1 MRDVKNAKTDKK
13 LSEKKLASVSAVS
26 TDSDSDARISL
37 KTKKDMKNQYKKA
50 EKIKHHYFR
59 TFYYSFA
66 ITFIIL
72 GAIAILY
79 FMYQQDKNVFGFADK
94 YYDQAVSQMES
105 GNMSQAV
112 ESLNECLDYDPGH
125 TQARLLLAQVYE
137 DLARTDDAVRVLSD
151 GIEISPRN
159 ETFYQKKIQLLTK
172 TDKISDAMEFINS
185 ISSSYIIVKLS
196 DTRPATVAMTP
207 DPGTYDSSVQIE
219 LVSTGG
225 ATIYYTLDGSAPT
238 TKSRVYDPAHPI
250 VIEKGTVTI
259 RAFAMN
265 SQYMISDEYS
275 ATYRIYSANSAY
287 IFLDDKVE
295 QMVRTSINKPTGT
308 IYYRD
313 LQNVKRISSEE
324 KGDVKYTGNITT
336 LADLVEMANLNEVVL
351 VNEPYIEDFSPL
363 LQLKSMTSLN
373 VSGCGLDDEKAKQ
386 IYAVLWLNI
395 LKMDDNLLSNID
407 NVRNMSALR
416 EFSAAGN
423 ALKDVSVIGNMT
435 LLRGLN
441 LSNNLISDISS
452 FSNLTSLKT
461 LDISNNLVS
470 DISSLSYLTMLTD
483 LNLSTNSIKQL
494 NAISRLQNIEIL
506 TLSNNPIQYLLPIE
520 GFTALKTL
528 KIDGTG
534 VTTLG
539 ALSDLVNI
547 ETLDCS
553 RTSITDFTSLSKMKV
568 NTLIAQQAGISDL
581 SAISLANSVK
591 MLDISLNTIY
601 DVAPL
606 SAMTNLNILN
616 ISGNPVSNFSTLQF
630 CTTLE
635 SITCAGVP
643 ITSAD
648 EALFAGTGI
657 KLIK

>member
-13 LSEKKLASVSAVS
+13 ISEKKLASVSAVS

-37 KTKKDMKNQYKKA
+37 KTKKDMKKQYKKA

-79 FMYQQDKNVFGFADK
+79 FMYQQDKNVFGFADR
-94 YYDQAVSQMES
+94 YYDQAVEHLEA
-105 GNMSQAV
+105 GNRSQAV
-112 ESLNECLDYDPGH
+112 EALKECLEFDPGH
-125 TQARLLLAQVYE
+125 TEARLLLAQVYE
-137 DLARTDDAVRVLSD
+137 ELSRNDEAVNVLTE

-172 TDKISDAMEFINS
+172 SDKISDAMEFINS

-196 DTRPATVAMTP
+196 DTRPATVAMSP
-207 DPGTYDSSVQIE
+207 DPGTYDSSVQVE

-225 ATIYYTLDGSAPT
+225 ATIYYTLDGSSPT
-238 TKSRVYDPAHPI
+238 TKSRVYDPEHPI
-250 VIEKGTVTI
+250 VIDKGTVTI

-265 SQYMISDEYS
+265 KQNMISDEYS

-313 LQNVKRISSEE
+313 LQNVKRLSSEE
-324 KGDVKYTGNITT
+324 KGDVKYTGNIST
-336 LADLVEMANLNEVVL
+336 LNDLIEMVNLNEVIL

-373 VSGCGLDDEKAKQ
+373 VSGCGIDDEKAKQ

-395 LKMDDNLLSNID
+395 LKMDDNQLTNID
-407 NVRNMSALR
+407 GVRNMSVLR

-423 ALKDVSVIGNMT
+423 ALKNVSVIGNMT
-435 LLRGLN
+435 LLRSLN

-452 FSNLTSLKT
+452 FSNLSSLKT

-483 LNLSTNSIKQL
+483 LNISTNNIKQL

-506 TLSNNPIQYLLPIE
+506 TVSNNPILYLLPIE
-520 GFTALKTL
+520 EFTSLKTL
-528 KIDGTG
+528 KIDGTS

-539 ALSDLVNI
+539 ALSDLVNL
-547 ETLDCS
+547 ESLDCS
-553 RTSITDFTSLSKMKV
+553 RTAITDFSALSKMRLK
-568 NTLIAQQAGISDL
+568 TLVAAQANISDV
-581 SAISLANSVK
+581 SVISLANSVK
-591 MLDISLNTIY
+591 MLDLSLNSIS
-601 DVAPL
+601 DVSPL
-606 SAMTNLNILN
+606 STMTNLNILN
-616 ISGNPVSNFSTLQF
+616 ISGNPVSNFSVLQL

-648 EALFAGTGI
+648 EAAFAGTGI
-657 KLIK
+657 RLIK

>member
-13 LSEKKLASVSAVS
+13 ISEKKLASVSAVS

-37 KTKKDMKNQYKKA
+37 KTKKDIKNQYKKA

-66 ITFIIL
+66 ITFVIL

-79 FMYQQDKNVFGFADK
+79 FMYQQDKNVFGFADR
-94 YYDQAVSQMES
+94 YYDQAVSHLEA
-105 GNMSQAV
+105 GNRNQAV
-112 ESLNECLDYDPGH
+112 EELKECLEFDPGH

-137 DLARTDDAVRVLSD
+137 ELSQNDEAVNVLTE

-172 TDKISDAMEFINS
+172 SDKISDAMEFINS

-196 DTRPATVAMTP
+196 DSRPATVAMSP
-207 DPGTYDSSVQIE
+207 DPGTYDSSVKVE

-225 ATIYYTLDGSAPT
+225 ATIYYTLDGSSPT
-238 TKSRVYDPAHPI
+238 TKSRVYDPEHPI
-250 VIEKGTVTI
+250 VIEKGTATI

-265 SQYMISDEYS
+265 KQNMISDEYS
-275 ATYRIYSANSAY
+275 ATYRIYSANSPY

-313 LQNVKRISSEE
+313 LQNVKRLSSEE
-324 KGDVKYTGNITT
+324 KGDVKYSGNITT
-336 LADLVEMANLNEVVL
+336 LNDLIEMVNLNEVVL
-351 VNEPYIEDFSPL
+351 VNEPYIEDYSPL

-386 IYAVLWLNI
+386 IYAILWLNI
-395 LKMDDNLLSNID
+395 LKMDDNLLSNIEG
-407 NVRNMSALR
+407 VRNMSALR

-423 ALKDVSVIGNMT
+423 ALKNVSVVGNMT
-435 LLRGLN
+435 LLRSLN

-452 FSNLTSLKT
+452 FSNLSSLKT

-483 LNLSTNSIKQL
+483 LNISTNNIKQL

-506 TLSNNPIQYLLPIE
+506 TVSNNPILYLLPIE
-520 GFTALKTL
+520 EFTSLKTL
-528 KIDGTG
+528 KIDGTS
-534 VTTLG
+534 VKTLG
-539 ALSDLVNI
+539 ALSDLVNL
-547 ETLDCS
+547 ESLDCS
-553 RTSITDFTSLSKMKV
+553 RTAITDFSALAKMRLK
-568 NTLIAQQAGISDL
+568 TLVAAQANISDV
-581 SAISLANSVK
+581 SVISLANSVK
-591 MLDISLNTIY
+591 MLDLSLNSIS
-601 DVAPL
+601 DVSPL
-606 SAMTNLNILN
+606 STMTNLTILN
-616 ISGNPVSNFSTLQF
+616 ISGNPVSNFSILQL

-648 EALFAGTGI
+648 EAAFSGTGI
-657 KLIK
+657 RLIK